1 MRKGLGGQRFTL
13 FGELERDGR
22 GAARHR
28 PRGGEEQCRRY
39 ELRPDQSRIPLP
51 ANRCPRLLSG
61 SGQQQSGS
69 RKVVAAEGCSALVA
83 RVSSTGYYLS
93 ASSALTAIR
102 SRALWL
108 ASRMSTTGEMANR
121 SKRSTSPRLPLYLI
135 IEANGFIGGRLSTP
149 YNRS

>member
-69 RKVVAAEGCSALVA
+69 RKVVAAEGCSALSRTRKLRGILPIRQFGPHRNSITGSLAGVA
-83 RVSSTGYYLS
+83 DVNNRRNGQSKQ
-93 ASSALTAIR
+93 ALHFATTA
-102 SRALWL
+102 LVFD
-108 ASRMSTTGEMANR
+108 N
-121 SKRSTSPRLPLYLI
+121 
-135 IEANGFIGGRLSTP
+135 
-149 YNRS
+149 

>member
-51 ANRCPRLLSG
+51 ANRCPDRL
-61 SGQQQSGS
+61 
-69 RKVVAAEGCSALVA
+69 VVAA
-83 RVSSTGYYLS
+83 
-93 ASSALTAIR
+93 
-102 SRALWL
+102 SRKA
-108 ASRMSTTGEMANR
+108 
-121 SKRSTSPRLPLYLI
+121 
-135 IEANGFIGGRLSTP
+135 EAER
-149 YNRS
+149 